1 MKLKYDFFN
10 IEHNI
15 KPKQGR
21 IIIAEPFLPGN
32 YFNRSIVLLVE
43 HSKEGSVGFILN
55 KPVEYPIKEFINE
68 FPDFETGISIGGP
81 VSTNLVHFIH
91 TLGTKIPG
99 SIQIKDNLYWGGDF
113 DQLKKLIA
121 TGLVEPNQVRFF
133 LGYSGWGE
141 HQLEDEIE
149 ENSWLVSEIDVEK
162 VMSSYENLWEEMVE
176 KAGGKYKLWSNFP
189 EDPGLN

>member
-15 KPKQGR
+15 KPQQGR

-32 YFNRSIVLLVE
+32 YFNRAIVLLVE

-68 FPDFETGISIGGP
+68 FPDFETGVSIGGP

-121 TGLVEPNQVRFF
+121 TGLVKPNEVRFF

-162 VMSSYENLWEEMVE
+162 VMRNYDNLWEEMVE

>member
-55 KPVEYPIKEFINE
+55 KPVEYPVKEFINE
-68 FPDFETGISIGGP
+68 FPDFEAGISIGGP

-99 SIQIKDNLYWGGDF
+99 SIQVKDNLYWGGDF
-113 DQLKKLIA
+113 DQLKKLITA
-121 TGLVEPNQVRFF
+121 GVVQPNQVRFF

-149 ENSWLVSEIDVEK
+149 ENSWLVSEIEIDQI
-162 VMSSYENLWEEMVE
+162 MSNYENLWEEMVE